1 MQGCL
6 LEGVCFANLG
16 WAIAEKAARDG
27 YHNGVGADEMLP
39 CLDTVYIELNCM
51 V

>member
-6 LEGVCFANLG
+6 LEGVCF
-16 WAIAEKAARDG
+16 EKAARDG
-27 YHNGVGADEMLP
+27 YHNGVGTDEMLP
-39 CLDTVYIELNCM
+39 CLDTVYIELDCM